1 MPLRV
6 RLTLW
11 YGSALALVLIVF
23 SVILYAMTARNLRD
37 AVDESLEDT
46 ATIAVRSLEE
56 RGFLPLLNE
65 RELLSQFPELARIDK
80 FFQIFSPSGT
90 ITISSPN
97 IKHHDVPLSRT
108 ALETA
113 FSGQSIFESAKY
125 PNEPPVRVIS
135 VPIMYRG
142 NLLYIVQVGTSMESV
157 GETLHRFLILL
168 LVAIP
173 IALAVSLAGGW
184 FLAGRALRPVDEI
197 TLAAQRIAAGDLSQ
211 RLGMPTAQDEIG
223 RLAATFNNM
232 IGRLDASFRQ
242 IRQFTSDASHELR
255 TPLTVMKGET
265 DLVLRRPR
273 PMEDYKSVL
282 ESNLEEID
290 RMTRIVDELLFL
302 SRADMGEVK
311 MEALPVALEALVVDV
326 HRQARLLGQDRN
338 IDVTLGAV
346 MPVVV
351 QGDDLRLRELLL
363 NLVENAM
370 KYSHPGGKVEIS
382 LVRER
387 KEARLSIADHGIG
400 IAPVDHKK
408 IFGRFFRTD
417 VARAHTKK
425 GTGLGLAICAW
436 IADIHNGRV
445 EVHSDLGQGSTFTVV
460 LPLASPSPD

>member
-11 YGSALALVLIVF
+11 YGTALALVLIIF
-23 SVILYAMTARNLRD
+23 SVVLYVITARSLRD
-37 AVDESLEDT
+37 TVDESLEDT
-46 ATIAVRSLEE
+46 AMTAVRSLEE
-56 RGFLPLLNE
+56 RGFLPLINE
-65 RELLSQFPELARIDK
+65 EELLSQFPELTRIDK

-90 ITISSPN
+90 ITIRSPN
-97 IKHHDVPLSRT
+97 IKQHEVPLSRT
-108 ALETA
+108 ALDATFA
-113 FSGQSIFESAKY
+113 GQKIFESAKY
-125 PNEPPVRVIS
+125 PKEPPLRLIS
-135 VPIMYRG
+135 VPIVYRG

-157 GETLHRFLILL
+157 GETLQRFLVLL
-168 LVAIP
+168 VVAIP

-184 FLAGRALRPVDEI
+184 FLAGRALRPVDKI

-211 RLGMPTAQDEIG
+211 RLSMPAAHDEIG

-232 IGRLDASFRQ
+232 IGRLDTSFRQ

-273 PMEDYKSVL
+273 LLDDYKSVL

-302 SRADMGEVK
+302 SRADMGEVRVDS
-311 MEALPVALEALVVDV
+311 LPVAMESLVEDI
-326 HRQARLLGQDRN
+326 HRQAKLLAQDRN
-338 IDVTLGAV
+338 IEVLLGTV

-370 KYSHPGGKVEIS
+370 KYSYSGGKVEIA
-382 LVRER
+382 LLNDGR
-387 KEARLSIADHGIG
+387 EARLSVTDYGIG
-400 IAPVDHKK
+400 IAPADHKK
-408 IFGRFFRTD
+408 IFQRFFRTD
-417 VARAHTKK
+417 VARGHTKK
-425 GTGLGLAICAW
+425 GTGLGLAICSW
-436 IADIHNGRV
+436 IAELHKGRV
-445 EVHSDLGQGSTFTVV
+445 EVKSALGQGSTFTVV
-460 LPLASPSPD
+460 LPLAHPTA

>member
-11 YGSALALVLIVF
+11 YGSALALVLIIF
-23 SVILYAMTARNLRD
+23 SVVLYAMTARNLRD

-65 RELLSQFPELARIDK
+65 KELLSQFPELARIDK

-108 ALETA
+108 ALEVA

-125 PNEPPVRVIS
+125 PNEPPLRVIS
-135 VPIMYRG
+135 VPIMYRD

-168 LVAIP
+168 VVAIP

-211 RLGMPTAQDEIG
+211 RLSMPTAQDEIG

-265 DLVLRRPR
+265 DLILRRSR
-273 PMEDYKSVL
+273 PLEDYKTVL

-311 MEALPVALEALVVDV
+311 MEALPVALQALVEDV
-326 HRQARLLGQDRN
+326 HRQAKLLGHDRD
-338 IDVTLGAV
+338 IEVVLGTV

-351 QGDDLRLRELLL
+351 HGDDLRLRELLL

-370 KYSHPGGKVEIS
+370 KYSYAGGKVEIA
-382 LVRER
+382 LLKDGR
-387 KEARLSIADHGIG
+387 EARLSITDHGIG
-400 IAPVDHKK
+400 IAPADHQK
-408 IFGRFFRTD
+408 IFQRFFRTD
-417 VARAHTKK
+417 VARTHTKK

-436 IADIHNGRV
+436 IADLHKGRV
-445 EVHSDLGQGSTFTVV
+445 EVQSDLGQGSTFTVV
-460 LPLASPSPD
+460 LPLAHSPA

>member
-11 YGSALALVLIVF
+11 YGTALALVLIIF
-23 SVILYAMTARNLRD
+23 SVVLYAITARSLRD
-37 AVDESLEDT
+37 TVDESLEDT
-46 ATIAVRSLEE
+46 AMTAVRSLEE
-56 RGFLPLLNE
+56 RGFLPLINE
-65 RELLSQFPELARIDK
+65 EELLSQFPELTRIDK

-90 ITISSPN
+90 ITIRSPN
-97 IKHHDVPLSRT
+97 IKQHEVPLSRT
-108 ALETA
+108 ALDAA
-113 FSGQSIFESAKY
+113 FAGQRIFESAKY
-125 PNEPPVRVIS
+125 PKEPPLRLIS

-157 GETLHRFLILL
+157 GETLQRFLVLL
-168 LVAIP
+168 VVAIP

-184 FLAGRALRPVDEI
+184 FLAGRALRPVDKI

-211 RLGMPTAQDEIG
+211 RLSMPAAHDEIG

-232 IGRLDASFRQ
+232 IGRLDTSFRQ

-273 PMEDYKSVL
+273 LLDDYKLVL

-302 SRADMGEVK
+302 SRADMGEVRV
-311 MEALPVALEALVVDV
+311 ESLPVAMESLVEDI
-326 HRQARLLGQDRN
+326 HRQAKLLAQDRN
-338 IDVTLGAV
+338 IEVLLGTV

-370 KYSHPGGKVEIS
+370 KYSHPGGKVEIA
-382 LVRER
+382 LLNDGR
-387 KEARLSIADHGIG
+387 EARLSVTDHGIG
-400 IAPVDHKK
+400 IAPADHKK
-408 IFGRFFRTD
+408 IFQRFFRTD
-417 VARAHTKK
+417 VARGHTKK
-425 GTGLGLAICAW
+425 GTGLGLAICSW
-436 IADIHNGRV
+436 IAELHKGRV
-445 EVHSDLGQGSTFTVV
+445 EVKSDLGQGSAFTVV
-460 LPLASPSPD
+460 LPLAHPSA

>member
-11 YGSALALVLIVF
+11 YGTALALVLIIF
-23 SVILYAMTARNLRD
+23 SVVLYAITARSLRD
-37 AVDESLEDT
+37 TVDESLEDT
-46 ATIAVRSLEE
+46 AMTAVRSLEE
-56 RGFLPLLNE
+56 RGFLPLISE
-65 RELLSQFPELARIDK
+65 EELLSQFPELTRIDK

-90 ITISSPN
+90 ITIRSPN
-97 IKHHDVPLSRT
+97 IKQHEVPLSRT
-108 ALETA
+108 ALDATLA
-113 FSGQSIFESAKY
+113 GQKIFESAKY
-125 PNEPPVRVIS
+125 PKEPPLRLIS
-135 VPIMYRG
+135 VPIVYRG

-157 GETLHRFLILL
+157 GETLQRFLVLL
-168 LVAIP
+168 VVAIP

-184 FLAGRALRPVDEI
+184 FLAGRALRPVDKI

-211 RLGMPTAQDEIG
+211 RLSMPAAHDEIG
-223 RLAATFNNM
+223 RLADTFNNM
-232 IGRLDASFRQ
+232 IGRLDTSFRQ

-273 PMEDYKSVL
+273 LLDDYKSVL

-302 SRADMGEVK
+302 SRADMGEVRV
-311 MEALPVALEALVVDV
+311 ESLPVAMESLVEDI
-326 HRQARLLGQDRN
+326 HRQAKLLAQDRHIEVLLG
-338 IDVTLGAV
+338 TV

-370 KYSHPGGKVEIS
+370 KYSHSDGKVEIA
-382 LVRER
+382 LLNDGR
-387 KEARLSIADHGIG
+387 EARLSVTDHGIG
-400 IAPVDHKK
+400 IAPADHKK
-408 IFGRFFRTD
+408 IFQRFFRTD
-417 VARAHTKK
+417 VARGHTKK

-436 IADIHNGRV
+436 IAELQKGRI
-445 EVHSDLGQGSTFTVV
+445 EVKSDLGQGSTFTVV
-460 LPLASPSPD
+460 LPLAHPTA

>member
-11 YGSALALVLIVF
+11 YGTALALVLIIF
-23 SVILYAMTARNLRD
+23 SVVLYAITARSLRD
-37 AVDESLEDT
+37 TVDESLEDT
-46 ATIAVRSLEE
+46 AMTAVRSLEE
-56 RGFLPLLNE
+56 RGFLPLINE
-65 RELLSQFPELARIDK
+65 EELLSQFPELTRIDK

-90 ITISSPN
+90 ITIRSPN
-97 IKHHDVPLSRT
+97 IKQHEVPLSRT
-108 ALETA
+108 ALDAA
-113 FSGQSIFESAKY
+113 FAGQRIFESAKY
-125 PNEPPVRVIS
+125 PKEPPLRLIS

-157 GETLHRFLILL
+157 GETLQRFLLL
-168 LVAIP
+168 LVVAIP

-184 FLAGRALRPVDEI
+184 FLAGRALRPVDKI

-211 RLGMPTAQDEIG
+211 RLSIPAAHDEIG

-232 IGRLDASFRQ
+232 IGRLDTSFRQ

-273 PMEDYKSVL
+273 LLDDYKSVL

-302 SRADMGEVK
+302 SRADMGEVRV
-311 MEALPVALEALVVDV
+311 ESLPVAMESLVEDI
-326 HRQARLLGQDRN
+326 HRQAKLLAQDRN
-338 IDVTLGAV
+338 IEVLLGTV
-346 MPVVV
+346 MPAVV

-382 LVRER
+382 LLNDSR
-387 KEARLSIADHGIG
+387 EARLSVTDSGIG
-400 IAPVDHKK
+400 IAPADHKK
-408 IFGRFFRTD
+408 IFQRFFRTD
-417 VARAHTKK
+417 VARGHTKK

-436 IADIHNGRV
+436 IAELHKGRV
-445 EVHSDLGQGSTFTVV
+445 EVKSALGQGSTFTVV
-460 LPLASPSPD
+460 LPLAHPTA

>member
-11 YGSALALVLIVF
+11 YGSALALVLIIF
-23 SVILYAMTARNLRD
+23 SVVLYAMTARNLRD

-97 IKHHDVPLSRT
+97 IKQHDVPLSRT

-113 FSGQSIFESAKY
+113 FAGQSIYESAKY
-125 PNEPPVRVIS
+125 PNEPPLRVIS

-142 NLLYIVQVGTSMESV
+142 NLLYIVQVGTSMETV

-168 LVAIP
+168 VVAMP

-184 FLAGRALRPVDEI
+184 FLAGRALRPVDAI
-197 TLAAQRIAAGDLSQ
+197 TLAAQRIAAGDLTQ
-211 RLGMPTAQDEIG
+211 RLGMPTAHDEIG

-265 DLVLRRPR
+265 DLILRRPR
-273 PMEDYKSVL
+273 PLEDYKGVL

-311 MEALPVALEALVVDV
+311 MDALPVALEALVEDV
-326 HRQARLLGQDRN
+326 HRQARVLGQDRN
-338 IDVTLGAV
+338 IEVVLGTV
-346 MPVVV
+346 VPVIV

-382 LVRER
+382 LLRAR
-387 KEARLSIADHGIG
+387 QEARLSITDHGIG
-400 IAPVDHKK
+400 IAPDDHKR
-408 IFGRFFRTD
+408 IFQRFFRTD

-436 IADIHNGRV
+436 IADLHKGRV
-445 EVHSDLGQGSTFTVV
+445 EVQSELGQGSTFTVV
-460 LPLASPSPD
+460 LPLAPPVS

>member
-11 YGSALALVLIVF
+11 YGTALALVLIIF
-23 SVILYAMTARNLRD
+23 SVVLYAITARSLRD
-37 AVDESLEDT
+37 TVDESLEDT
-46 ATIAVRSLEE
+46 AMTAVRSLEE
-56 RGFLPLLNE
+56 RGFLPLINE
-65 RELLSQFPELARIDK
+65 EELLSQFPELTRIDK

-90 ITISSPN
+90 ITIRSPN
-97 IKHHDVPLSRT
+97 IKQHEVPLSRT
-108 ALETA
+108 ALDTA
-113 FSGQSIFESAKY
+113 FAGQRIFESAKY
-125 PNEPPVRVIS
+125 PKEPPLRLIS

-157 GETLHRFLILL
+157 GETLQRFLVLL
-168 LVAIP
+168 VVAIP

-184 FLAGRALRPVDEI
+184 FLAGRALRPVDKI

-211 RLGMPTAQDEIG
+211 RLSIPAAHDEIG

-232 IGRLDASFRQ
+232 IGRLDTSFRQ

-273 PMEDYKSVL
+273 SLDDYKLVL

-302 SRADMGEVK
+302 SRADMGEVRV
-311 MEALPVALEALVVDV
+311 ESLPVAMESLVEDI
-326 HRQARLLGQDRN
+326 HRQAKLLAQDRN
-338 IDVTLGAV
+338 IEVLLGTV

-382 LVRER
+382 LLNDGR
-387 KEARLSIADHGIG
+387 EARLSVTDQGIG
-400 IAPVDHKK
+400 IAPADHKK
-408 IFGRFFRTD
+408 IFQRFYRTD
-417 VARAHTKK
+417 VARGHTKK

-436 IADIHNGRV
+436 IVELHKGRI
-445 EVHSDLGQGSTFTVV
+445 EVKSDLGHGSAFTVV
-460 LPLASPSPD
+460 LPLVHPTA

>member
-11 YGSALALVLIVF
+11 YGTALALVLIIF
-23 SVILYAMTARNLRD
+23 SVVLYAITARSLRD
-37 AVDESLEDT
+37 TVDESLEDT
-46 ATIAVRSLEE
+46 AMTAVRSLEE
-56 RGFLPLLNE
+56 RGFLPLINE
-65 RELLSQFPELARIDK
+65 EELLSQFPELTRIDK

-90 ITISSPN
+90 ITIRSPN
-97 IKHHDVPLSRT
+97 IKQHEVPLSRI
-108 ALETA
+108 ALDATLA
-113 FSGQSIFESAKY
+113 GQKIFESAKY
-125 PNEPPVRVIS
+125 PKEPPLRLIS
-135 VPIMYRG
+135 VPIVYQG

-157 GETLHRFLILL
+157 GETLQRFLVLL
-168 LVAIP
+168 VVAIP

-184 FLAGRALRPVDEI
+184 FLAGRALRPVDKI

-211 RLGMPTAQDEIG
+211 RLSIPAAHDEIG

-232 IGRLDASFRQ
+232 IGRLDTSFRQ

-273 PMEDYKSVL
+273 LLDDYKSVL

-302 SRADMGEVK
+302 SRADMGEVRV
-311 MEALPVALEALVVDV
+311 ESLPVAMESLVEDI
-326 HRQARLLGQDRN
+326 HRQAKLLAQDRN
-338 IDVTLGAV
+338 IDVLLGTV

-382 LVRER
+382 LLNDGR
-387 KEARLSIADHGIG
+387 EARLSVTDQGIG
-400 IAPVDHKK
+400 IAPADHKK
-408 IFGRFFRTD
+408 IFQRFFRTD
-417 VARAHTKK
+417 VARGHTKK

-436 IADIHNGRV
+436 IAELHKGRV
-445 EVHSDLGQGSTFTVV
+445 GVKSALGQGSTFTVV
-460 LPLASPSPD
+460 LPLAHPSA

>member
-11 YGSALALVLIVF
+11 YGTALALVLIVF
-23 SVILYAMTARNLRD
+23 SVVLYVITARSLRD
-37 AVDESLEDT
+37 TVDESLEET
-46 ATIAVRSLEE
+46 ATTAVRSLEA
-56 RGFLPLLNE
+56 RGFLPLIDDD
-65 RELLSQFPELARIDK
+65 ELLSQFPELTRIDK

-90 ITISSPN
+90 ITIRSPN
-97 IKHHDVPLSRT
+97 IQQHEVPLSAT
-108 ALETA
+108 ALDAA
-113 FSGQSIFESAKY
+113 FAGQSIFESAKY
-125 PNEPPVRVIS
+125 PKEPPLRLIS

-157 GETLHRFLILL
+157 GETLQRFLVLL
-168 LVAIP
+168 IVAIP

-184 FLAGRALRPVDEI
+184 FLAGRALRPVDKI

-211 RLGMPTAQDEIG
+211 RLSMPAAHDEIG

-232 IGRLDASFRQ
+232 IGRLDTSFRQ

-273 PMEDYKSVL
+273 PLEDYQSVL

-302 SRADMGEVK
+302 SRADMGEIK
-311 MEALPVALEALVVDV
+311 MELLPIAMEALVEDV
-326 HRQARLLGQDRN
+326 HRQAMVLAQDRT
-338 IDVTLGAV
+338 IEVVLGTV
-346 MPVVV
+346 MPAVV

-370 KYSHPGGKVEIS
+370 KYSHAGGKVEIS
-382 LVRER
+382 LLNDGR
-387 KEARLSIADHGIG
+387 EARLSVTDHGIG
-400 IAPVDHKK
+400 IAPDDHKK
-408 IFGRFFRTD
+408 IFHRFFRTD

-436 IADIHNGRV
+436 IADLHKGRV
-445 EVHSDLGQGSTFTVV
+445 EVKSDLGQGSTFTVI
-460 LPLASPSPD
+460 LPIASPTA

>member
-11 YGSALALVLIVF
+11 YGSALALILIIF
-23 SVILYAMTARNLRD
+23 SVILYAVTAQHLRD
-37 AVDESLEDT
+37 AVDESLEET
-46 ATIAVRSLEE
+46 AATAVRSLEE
-56 RGFLPLLNE
+56 RGFLPLVNE
-65 RELLSQFPELARIDK
+65 EELLSQFPELARIDK

-90 ITISSPN
+90 ITIRSPN
-97 IKHHDVPLSRT
+97 IKQHEVPLSRT

-113 FSGQSIFESAKY
+113 FAGQSTFESAKY
-125 PNEPPVRVIS
+125 PREPPLRLIS
-135 VPIMYRG
+135 VPIMFRG

-157 GETLHRFLILL
+157 GETLRRFLVLL
-168 LVAIP
+168 VVAIP

-184 FLAGRALRPVDEI
+184 FLAGRALRPVDKI

-211 RLGMPTAQDEIG
+211 RLSMPAAHDEIG

-232 IGRLDASFRQ
+232 IGRLDTSFRQ

-273 PMEDYKSVL
+273 PLEDYKSVL

-311 MEALPVALEALVVDV
+311 MESLPVALESLVEDI
-326 HRQARLLGQDRN
+326 HRQATLLGQERN
-338 IDVTLGAV
+338 VEVVLGTV

-382 LVRER
+382 LLNDGR
-387 KEARLSIADHGIG
+387 EARLSITDHGIG
-400 IAPVDHKK
+400 IDPADHKR
-408 IFGRFFRTD
+408 IFQRFFRTD

-436 IADIHNGRV
+436 IADLHKGRV
-445 EVHSDLGQGSTFTVV
+445 EVKSNLGQGSTFTVV
-460 LPLASPSPD
+460 LPLTRPSA

>member
-11 YGSALALVLIVF
+11 YGTALALVLIIF
-23 SVILYAMTARNLRD
+23 SVVLYAITARSLRD
-37 AVDESLEDT
+37 TVDESLEDT
-46 ATIAVRSLEE
+46 AMTAVRSLEE
-56 RGFLPLLNE
+56 RGFLPLINE
-65 RELLSQFPELARIDK
+65 EELLSQFPELTRIDK

-90 ITISSPN
+90 ITIRSPN
-97 IKHHDVPLSRT
+97 IKQHEVPLSRT
-108 ALETA
+108 ALDAA
-113 FSGQSIFESAKY
+113 FAGQRIFESAKY
-125 PNEPPVRVIS
+125 PKEPPLRLIS

-157 GETLHRFLILL
+157 GETLQRFLVLL
-168 LVAIP
+168 VVAIP

-184 FLAGRALRPVDEI
+184 FLAGRALRPVDKI

-211 RLGMPTAQDEIG
+211 RLSMPAAHDEIG

-232 IGRLDASFRQ
+232 IGRLDTSFRQ

-273 PMEDYKSVL
+273 LLDDYKSVL

-302 SRADMGEVK
+302 SRADMGEVRV
-311 MEALPVALEALVVDV
+311 ESLPVAMESLVEDI
-326 HRQARLLGQDRN
+326 HRQAKLLAQDRN
-338 IDVTLGAV
+338 IEVLLGTV

-382 LVRER
+382 LLNDGR
-387 KEARLSIADHGIG
+387 EARLSVTDQGIG
-400 IAPVDHKK
+400 IAPADHKK
-408 IFGRFFRTD
+408 IFQRFFRTD
-417 VARAHTKK
+417 VARGHTKK

-436 IADIHNGRV
+436 IAELHKGRV
-445 EVHSDLGQGSTFTVV
+445 EVKSDLGQGSAFTVV
-460 LPLASPSPD
+460 LPLAHPSA

>member
-11 YGSALALVLIVF
+11 YGTALALVLIIF
-23 SVILYAMTARNLRD
+23 SVALYAITARNLRD
-37 AVDESLEDT
+37 TVDESLEDT
-46 ATIAVRSLEE
+46 AMTAVRSLEE
-56 RGFLPLLNE
+56 RGFLPLINE
-65 RELLSQFPELARIDK
+65 EELLSQFPELTRIDK

-90 ITISSPN
+90 ITIRSPN
-97 IKHHDVPLSRT
+97 IKQHEVPLSRT
-108 ALETA
+108 ALDAA
-113 FSGQSIFESAKY
+113 FAGQKIFESAKY
-125 PNEPPVRVIS
+125 PKEPPLRLIS
-135 VPIMYRG
+135 VPIMYGG

-157 GETLHRFLILL
+157 GETLQRFLVLL
-168 LVAIP
+168 VVAIP

-184 FLAGRALRPVDEI
+184 FLAGRALRPVDKI

-211 RLGMPTAQDEIG
+211 RLSIPAAHDEIG

-232 IGRLDASFRQ
+232 IGRLDTSFRQ

-273 PMEDYKSVL
+273 LLDDYKSVL

-302 SRADMGEVK
+302 SRADMGEVRV
-311 MEALPVALEALVVDV
+311 ESLPVAMESLVEDI
-326 HRQARLLGQDRN
+326 HRQAKLLAQDRN
-338 IDVTLGAV
+338 IEVLLGTV

-370 KYSHPGGKVEIS
+370 KYSYPGGKVEIA
-382 LVRER
+382 LLNDGR
-387 KEARLSIADHGIG
+387 EARLSVTDHGIG
-400 IAPVDHKK
+400 IAPADHKK
-408 IFGRFFRTD
+408 IFQRFFRTD
-417 VARAHTKK
+417 VARGHTKK
-425 GTGLGLAICAW
+425 GTGLGLAICSW
-436 IADIHNGRV
+436 IAELHKGRV
-445 EVHSDLGQGSTFTVV
+445 EVKSALGQGSTFTVV
-460 LPLASPSPD
+460 LPLAHPTA